1 MAAISTTEPVE
12 QELLGQWRPAG
23 SFAQFSVLF
32 GWSLRSLLHDRRLV
46 VIHLVEPLVLLIV
59 FSQVFG
65 RMADPSHF
73 PRGVS
78 YVSYLM
84 PAILVT
90 SGVSSAVSSGSELVE
105 QMNNGLLTRFRALP
119 IGVHWILVARAVT
132 DVLKTAIQSVLL
144 LCCAAAFFGFRPAGG
159 LVGSTEAVLLALVV
173 ITSLTWVFIALGAW
187 LKSAQAMQAIGSLT
201 LFPLMFAS
209 SAFVP
214 MEVLPTWLRAFA
226 YVNPVSYAVKATRSL
241 ALDWPVGSEVIAAL
255 TTSLGVMV
263 VAMTA
268 AIRVFRRPWT
278 R

>member
-1 MAAISTTEPVE
+1 LAAISTTESVE
-12 QELLGQWRPAG
+12 QELLAQWRPAG
-23 SFAQFSVLF
+23 SVTQLSVLF
-32 GWSLRSLLHDRRLV
+32 GWSLRSLLYDRRLV
-46 VIHLVEPLVLLIV
+46 VIHLMEPLVLLVV

-65 RMADPSHF
+65 RIADPSHF
-73 PRGVS
+73 PQGVG
-78 YVSYLM
+78 YIDYLM

-119 IGVHWILVARAVT
+119 IGVHWILVARAAT
-132 DVLKTAIQSVLL
+132 DVLKTGIQSVLL
-144 LCCAAAFFGFRPAGG
+144 LCFAAAFFGFRPAGG
-159 LVGSTEAVLLALVV
+159 MSGSALAVLLALVV
-173 ITSLTWVFIALGAW
+173 IASLTCVFIALGAW

-241 ALDWPVGSEVIAAL
+241 ALDWPLGPEVIAAL
-255 TTSLGVMV
+255 TTSLVVMA
-263 VAMTA
+263 VAMTI
-268 AIRVFRRPWT
+268 AIRVFRRPWAK
-278 R
+278 

>member
-1 MAAISTTEPVE
+1 MAAISTTEPAE
-12 QELLGQWRPAG
+12 QKLFGQWRPAG
-23 SFAQFSVLF
+23 SFAQFSVLL
-32 GWSLRSLLHDRRLV
+32 GWNLRSLLHDRRLV

-73 PRGVS
+73 PQGVN

-132 DVLKTAIQSVLL
+132 DVLKTAVQSVLL

-159 LVGSTEAVLLALVV
+159 VVGSAEAVLLALVV
-173 ITSLTWVFIALGAW
+173 ITSLTWLFIALGAW

-226 YVNPVSYAVKATRSL
+226 YVNPVSYAVTATRSL

-255 TTSLGVMV
+255 VTSLGVMV
-263 VAMTA
+263 VAMTV
-268 AIRVFRRPWT
+268 AIRIFRRPWT